1 MKHGIIPFPVGLHQG
16 ELVLHVELDADDVPE
31 DAAVALAIAYK
42 RHPIA
47 DVLVAPATLAGE
59 RGRAFS
65 LALLQHWQIALV
77 GDLRDEAWPLAPGR
91 VVLDVSGLFAAPL
104 TDEDLVIAD
113 LTAVSSKVPQPQ
125 ELFAIV
131 PPGASISHRLLT
143 IVNGILQPE
152 FGSTLYVEPA
162 QLAAAVAVSIKA
174 ERPWSVR
181 PLGAFIPLPSPAP
194 AASPA
199 D

>member
-91 VVLDVSGLFAAPL
+91 VVLDVSGLFAAPM

-131 PPGASISHRLLT
+131 PPGASIASRLLT

-152 FGSTLYVEPA
+152 FGSTLYVAPA
-162 QLAAAVAVSIKA
+162 MLPAAVAASLRT
-174 ERPWSVR
+174 ERPWSIRWSAGSVS
-181 PLGAFIPLPSPAP
+181 APAP
-194 AASPA
+194 AASSPG
-199 D
+199 

>member
-1 MKHGIIPFPVGLHQG
+1 MKHDIIPFPVGLHQG

-131 PPGASISHRLLT
+131 PPGASIASRLLT

-152 FGSTLYVEPA
+152 FGSTLYVAPA
-162 QLAAAVAVSIKA
+162 MLPAAVAASLRT
-174 ERPWSVR
+174 ERPWSIRWSAGSVS
-181 PLGAFIPLPSPAP
+181 APAP
-194 AASPA
+194 AASSPG
-199 D
+199 